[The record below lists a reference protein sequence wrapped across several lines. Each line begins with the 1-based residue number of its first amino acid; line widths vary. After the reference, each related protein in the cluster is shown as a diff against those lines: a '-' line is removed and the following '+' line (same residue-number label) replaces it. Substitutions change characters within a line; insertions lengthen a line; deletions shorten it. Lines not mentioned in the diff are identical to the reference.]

1 MISGKDK
8 IFHRL
13 VGLLRLPTIHS
24 PVSILSHTSYISGQ
38 VYPHHQQLWWV
49 LSLSS
54 HNKKLVGKLAVAQ
67 YLRGWSDEAVAGLVV
82 VVRSAEW
89 RLPLCPW
96 LHQPAPRPVALHS
109 SPTPRGKEQQWWR
122 SCAFR
127 ESITVPDIR
136 VVQWSPWDVGIVLF
150 QIKVKC

>member
-13 VGLLRLPTIHS
+13 DCYGFQPSILLSQSSPILPTYL
-24 PVSILSHTSYISGQ
+24 VKFILIISSCDEF
-38 VYPHHQQLWWV
+38 YLI
-49 LSLSS
+49 SS
-54 HNKKLVGKLAVAQ
+54 HNKKLVGKVAEAQ
-67 YLRGWSDEAVAGLVV
+67 YLRGWSDEAVAGLVL

-127 ESITVPDIR
+127 ESITVADSHA
-136 VVQWSPWDVGIVLF
+136 VEWSPWDVGIVLF
-150 QIKVKC
+150 QIKVQC